1 MKPNK
6 VETIISD
13 LVKHMKNEGLTNK
26 ENMLNYTHKEYFKYD
41 RSNFM
46 RAIGNN
52 FKEEENIYQGDIA
65 SLSTEIVQ
73 MVLYGHIIYERD
85 NIKDIRAKKKDKQ
98 KERITER

>member
-13 LVKHMKNEGLTNK
+13 LVKHMKDEGLTNK
-26 ENMLNYTHKEYFKYD
+26 ENMLNY
-41 RSNFM
+41 M

-52 FKEEENIYQGDIA
+52 FKKEENIYHGDIA